1 MPTPD
6 PSLAPVAVWISEWV
20 EMDMADYTAAMDLAR
35 LALYAAVVMGLLVI
49 MLLSALVV
57 GMMRRG

>member
-6 PSLAPVAVWISEWV
+6 PSLAPVAVWITEWV

>member
-20 EMDMADYTAAMDLAR
+20 EMDMADYTAAMELAR
-35 LALYAAVVMGLLVI
+35 LAL
-49 MLLSALVV
+49 
-57 GMMRRG
+57 